1 MANIINNFG
10 QIKLGWRS
18 PVTNLDLDATTFLTA
33 ASITDSTQSSAI
45 NTLVKDLKRFGLWN
59 KIKAFY
65 PFVGGTPESHKWNL
79 KDPRDSN
86 DAYRLTFSGGWTHS
100 STGAKCNGS
109 NTSADTFL
117 SLRTVFGSTSTQH
130 TFGIY
135 INENPSTRLSYRSDI
150 SANDGSAT
158 STPNIYQYSGGG
170 TTHIVD
176 MTTNWWSW
184 LLPITRDVRGLT
196 EFKRYNSKYTC
207 GFVNGYEMQDWR
219 NMTVSPYYNPITS
232 VKIGSSD
239 SLNKYCTAYVADLLN
254 SLDSYLMYLAV
265 QKFNTAL
272 SRQIGTGISSTT
284 LNTYGILPS
293 LVTSGMKINLDSS
306 NVTPPQ
312 EVLLRNTNL
321 TDPGLYFMR
330 NDIWPDLSGNGN
342 NGTFQRNDSN
352 NRSCG
357 YFYSDDLM
365 IPEIRVHDNTN
376 SNNQATKIYGNNPDW
391 VDTPYS
397 GSDNGTFTFGGWVKY
412 NSTYT
417 GSSCFVRGRDGS
429 GSGWGLMSGGGVGG
443 KFGFSVVPTSGTIV
457 GAVHGAQINISG
469 TTTIQS
475 NVWYNFYIVW
485 KPNTFV
491 KIYVNGVQEVSY
503 TITIPSIRSS
513 TIGWQINRSN
523 AGTTNGKSIIGA
535 FHVYDRDLSATEILQ
550 NFNAQRSKY
559 NV

>member
-1 MANIINNFG
+1 MANIINSFG

-79 KDPRDSN
+79 KDPRDTN

-100 STGAKCNGS
+100 STGVKCNGS

-184 LLPITRDVRGLT
+184 LVPITRDVRGLT

-219 NMTVSPYYNPITS
+219 NMTISPYYNPIAS

-265 QKFNTAL
+265 QKFNTSL

-293 LVTSGMKINLDSS
+293 LVTSGLKINLDSS

-312 EVLLRNTNL
+312 EVLLRNTSL
-321 TDPGLYFMR
+321 TDPGIYFIK
-330 NDIWPDLSGNGN
+330 NDIWPDSSGNGN
-342 NGTFQRNDSN
+342 NGTFQRNDNN

-357 YFYSDDLM
+357 YFTSDDLN
-365 IPEIRVHDNTN
+365 IPEIRFHDQST
-376 SNNQATKIYGNNPDW
+376 SPAAKLYGNNSDW
-391 VDTPYS
+391 VDTPYI
-397 GSDNGTFTFGGWVKY
+397 GSDSGTYTFGGWVKTT
-412 NSTYT
+412 SVF
-417 GSSCFVRGRDGS
+417 SSSAIFCRGRDGN
-429 GSGWGLMSGGGVGG
+429 GSGWSMYAAISAGSKLGFGVI
-443 KFGFSVVPTSGTIV
+443 PTSGTIT
-457 GAVHGAQINISG
+457 GITPAAQLNISG
-469 TTTIQS
+469 STTLFS
-475 NVWYNFYIVW
+475 NTWYNVYVVW
-485 KPNTFV
+485 KPNNFV
-491 KIYVNGVQEVSY
+491 KLYVNGVLDASY
-503 TITIPSIRSS
+503 TMTIPSVRSS
-513 TIGWQINRSN
+513 TVGWTLNKLNNS
-523 AGTTNGKSIIGA
+523 TTNGNIIVGA
-535 FHVYDRDLSATEILQ
+535 FHLYDRDLSSTEILQ

>member
-1 MANIINNFG
+1 MAYINSNN
-10 QIKLGWRS
+10 QIRVGVRPWVDS
-18 PVTNLDLDATTFLTA
+18 GIDESANLFFA
-33 ASITDSTQSSAI
+33 ASGLSDTTQKNAV

-59 KIKAFY
+59 KIKAIY

-79 KDPRDSN
+79 KDPRDTN
-86 DAYRLTFSGGWTHS
+86 DAYRLTFSGGWSHS
-100 STGAKCNGS
+100 STGVKCNGS

-117 SLRTVFGSTSTQH
+117 SLRTVFGSTSTKH

-150 SANDGSAT
+150 SANDGSA
-158 STPNIYQYSGGG
+158 NIYQYSGGG

-184 LLPITRDVRGLT
+184 LVPITRDVRGLT

-219 NMTVSPYYNPITS
+219 NMTISPYYNPIAS

-265 QKFNTAL
+265 QKFNTSL

-306 NVTPPQ
+306 NVTAPQ

-321 TDPGLYFMR
+321 TDPGLYFMK
-330 NDIWPDLSGNGN
+330 NDVWSDLSGNGN
-342 NGTFQRNDSN
+342 NGTFQRNDNN

-357 YFYSDDLM
+357 YFISNELM
-365 IPEIRVHDNTN
+365 IPEIRVHNNT
-376 SNNQATKIYGNNPDW
+376 SIGVSSKLYGNNPDW
-391 VDTPYS
+391 VDTPYM
-397 GSDNGTFTFGGWVKY
+397 GSDSGTFTFGGWLKF
-412 NSTYT
+412 NSDYS
-417 GSSCFVRGRDGS
+417 GSSIFCRGRDGGF
-429 GSGWGLMSGGGVGG
+429 GSGWSMMAGGSLGG
-443 KFGFSVVPTSGTIV
+443 KFGFSVVPNSGTIV

-475 NVWYNFYIVW
+475 NVWYNFYVVW

-491 KIYVNGVQEVSY
+491 KIYVNGVEEVGY
-503 TITIPSIRSS
+503 NMTIPSVRSS
-513 TIGWQINRSN
+513 TIGWQINKSS
-523 AGTTNGKSIIGA
+523 GITNGNAIIGA

>member
-1 MANIINNFG
+1 M
-10 QIKLGWRS
+10 
-18 PVTNLDLDATTFLTA
+18 
-33 ASITDSTQSSAI
+33 STQSVRIGWRPYVDLGLDASATAFI
-45 NTLVKDLKRFGLWN
+45 NASGLTDVTQKSAVNTLVKDLKRFGLWS

-65 PFVGGTPESHKWNL
+65 PFVGGFATSHKFNL
-79 KDPRDSN
+79 VDPRDTN
-86 DAYRLTFSGGWTHS
+86 DAYRLTFAGGWTHS
-100 STGAKCNGS
+100 SSGVKCNGS

-117 SLRTVFGSTSTQH
+117 SLRTVLGSTSTQH
-130 TFGIY
+130 TLGIY

-150 SANDGSAT
+150 SASDGSA
-158 STPNIYQYSGGG
+158 NIYQYSGGG

-184 LLPITRDVRGLT
+184 LVPITRDVRGLT

-207 GFVNGYEMQDWR
+207 GFVNGYEVQDWR
-219 NMTVSPYYNPITS
+219 NMTTSPYYNPIAS

-239 SLNKYCTAYVADLLN
+239 SLNRYSTAYITDLLN
-254 SLDSYLMYLAV
+254 SLDSYLMYFAV
-265 QKFNTAL
+265 QKFNTTLA
-272 SRQIGTGISSTT
+272 RQIGTGISSIP
-284 LNTYGILPS
+284 LNTYGTPPS

-306 NVTPPQ
+306 NVTAPQ

-321 TDPGLYFMR
+321 SDPGLYFMR
-330 NDIWPDLSGNGN
+330 NDVWPDSSGNGN
-342 NGTFQRNDSN
+342 NGIFQRNDNN

-365 IPEIRVHDNTN
+365 IPEIRVHDNTS

-391 VDTPYS
+391 IDTPYL
-397 GSDNGTFTFGGWVKY
+397 GADNGTFTFGGWVKY

-429 GSGWGLMSGGGVGG
+429 GSGWNLMSGGSVGG
-443 KFGFSVVPTSGTIV
+443 KFGFLVVPTSGTIV

-475 NVWYNFYIVW
+475 NVWYNFYVVW

-491 KIYVNGVQEVSY
+491 KIYVNGVEEVSY
-503 TITIPSIRSS
+503 TITIPSVRSS
-513 TIGWQINRSN
+513 TIGWQINKSN
-523 AGTTNGKSIIGA
+523 SGTTNGKAIIGA
-535 FHVYDRDLSATEILQ
+535 FHIYDRDLTAAEILQ
-550 NFNAQRSKY
+550 NFNAQKSKY

>member
-1 MANIINNFG
+1 MATQSQVRI
-10 QIKLGWRS
+10 GWRPYVDLGLDIS
-18 PVTNLDLDATTFLTA
+18 ATSFINVSGLTDVT
-33 ASITDSTQSSAI
+33 QKSAV
-45 NTLVKDLKRFGLWN
+45 NTLVKDLKRFGLWD

-65 PFVGGTPESHKWNL
+65 PFVGGSAESHKWNL
-79 KDPRDSN
+79 KDPRNTN

-100 STGAKCNGS
+100 STGVKCNGS

-117 SLRTVFGSTSTQH
+117 SLRTVFGTTSSQH

-219 NMTVSPYYNPITS
+219 NMTVSPYYNPIAS
-232 VKIGSSD
+232 VKIGSAD

-284 LNTYGILPS
+284 LNTYSSSITS
-293 LVTSGMKINLDSS
+293 QTLVTSGMKINLDSS

-312 EVLLRNTNL
+312 EVLLRYTNL

-330 NDIWPDLSGNGN
+330 SDTWPDLSGNGN
-342 NGTFQRNDSN
+342 NGIFQRSDNN

-357 YFYSDDLM
+357 YFMSDELM
-365 IPEIRVHDNTN
+365 IPEIRVHDN
-376 SNNQATKIYGNNPDW
+376 SYIGVSTKIYGSNPDW
-391 VDTPYS
+391 IDTPYL
-397 GSDNGTFTFGGWVKY
+397 GADNGTFTFGGWVKY
-412 NSTYT
+412 NSNYT
-417 GSSCFVRGRDGS
+417 GSSCFTRGRDGS
-429 GSGWGLMSGGGVGG
+429 GAGWGFLAGGSVGG
-443 KFGFSVVPTSGTIV
+443 KFGFSVVPNSGTIV

-475 NVWYNFYIVW
+475 NVWYNFYVVW

-513 TIGWQINRSN
+513 TVGWQINKVNS
-523 AGTTNGKSIIGA
+523 GTTNGNAIIGA
-535 FHVYDRDLSATEILQ
+535 FHVYDRDLSAAEILQ